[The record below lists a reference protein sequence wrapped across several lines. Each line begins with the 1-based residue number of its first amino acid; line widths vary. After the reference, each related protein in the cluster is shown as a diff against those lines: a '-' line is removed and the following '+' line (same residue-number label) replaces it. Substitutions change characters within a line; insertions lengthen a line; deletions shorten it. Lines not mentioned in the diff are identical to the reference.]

1 MDFGAFV
8 DIGGLDG
15 MIHVSQ
21 LSWDRIQH
29 PSEVVKEGDKIQVR
43 IEKIDP
49 ETGRIGLSY
58 RALQDSPWQD
68 ADAKFPIGGVIKGV
82 VSRLANFGAFVKV
95 ATGVEGLIHLSE
107 LSNRR
112 VSGVAGLVKEGQEV
126 EVKVLSVDREA
137 QRMSLSLKQAQA
149 PSAAEVAAAEEA
161 EETASVPT
169 KMKNKHT
176 GPLKGGTDRS
186 NGGEQFGLKW

>member
-1 MDFGAFV
+1 M
-8 DIGGLDG
+8 L
-15 MIHVSQ
+15 MLSSQ
-21 LSWDRIQH
+21 SEALSRE
-29 PSEVVKEGDKIQVR
+29 S
-43 IEKIDP
+43 
-49 ETGRIGLSY
+49 
-58 RALQDSPWQD
+58 
-68 ADAKFPIGGVIKGV
+68 
-82 VSRLANFGAFVKV
+82 SRGFANFGAFVKV

-107 LSNRR
+107 LSNGR